1 MSPAG
6 RRPGPQKT
14 RGAILD
20 AARHEFV
27 ARGYAATTIRSV
39 ARSAEVDPALVY
51 HYFNDKPQL
60 FAATLDFPFDPRAVG
75 DAAMPDDAPFD
86 GTRLAE
92 EFLARFEQAPGGAGF
107 IALAQAAASSQEAA
121 RAIREFL
128 AARIR
133 ITAPGSEPG
142 DAWGQRHSMVASALI
157 GTAWSRWILGV
168 EPLASAPRDE
178 VARWLGPTLDHFA
191 TSTAFSSEEPLGGP
205 AHRDARFDEHE
216 RTPDELRQPPVKA
229 KTNAAAKR

>member
-1 MSPAG
+1 MVVKTFLDSTTDAAREGAVMSPAG

-14 RGAILD
+14 RSAILD
-20 AARHEFV
+20 AARQEFV
-27 ARGYAATTIRSV
+27 SRGYSATTIRSV
-39 ARSAEVDPALVY
+39 ARAAKVDPALVY

-60 FAATLDFPFDPRAVG
+60 FAATLELPFDPRAVG
-75 DAAMPDDAPFD
+75 ETAMPGDAPFD

-92 EFLARFEQAPGGAGF
+92 EFLARFEQAPGAEGF
-107 IALAQAAASSQEAA
+107 IALAQAAASSPDAA

-157 GTAWSRWILGV
+157 GTAWTRWILRV
-168 EPLASAPRDE
+168 EPLASAPPDR

-191 TSTAFSSEEPLGGP
+191 TSMDFSAEHPLGGP
-205 AHRDARFDEHE
+205 SAGA
-216 RTPDELRQPPVKA
+216 
-229 KTNAAAKR
+229 

>member
-20 AARHEFV
+20 AARREFV

-39 ARSAEVDPALVY
+39 ARGAEVDPALVY
-51 HYFNDKPQL
+51 HYFTDKPQL
-60 FAATLDFPFDPRAVG
+60 FAATLDLPFDPRVVG
-75 DAAMPDDAPFD
+75 ETAMPGDVAFD
-86 GTRLAE
+86 GARLAE
-92 EFLARFEQAPGGAGF
+92 EFLARFEQPPGGAGF
-107 IALAQAAASSQEAA
+107 IALAQAAASSPEAA

-128 AARIR
+128 ASRIR
-133 ITAPGSEPG
+133 IGSSDAQPGG
-142 DAWGQRHSMVASALI
+142 AWGQRHSMVASALI
-157 GTAWSRWILGV
+157 GTAWSRWILRV

-191 TSTAFSSEEPLGGP
+191 TDTAFSCEAPLGG
-205 AHRDARFDEHE
+205 AQH
-216 RTPDELRQPPVKA
+216 
-229 KTNAAAKR
+229 

>member
-1 MSPAG
+1 MGVNKFLDSTTDAVRTGAVMSPAG

-20 AARHEFV
+20 AARQEFV
-27 ARGYAATTIRSV
+27 SRGYATTTIRSV
-39 ARSAEVDPALVY
+39 ARAAKVDPALVY

-60 FAATLDFPFDPRAVG
+60 FAATLDLPFDPRAVG
-75 DAAMPDDAPFD
+75 ETAMPGDAPFD

-92 EFLARFEQAPGGAGF
+92 EFLARFEQTPGAEGF
-107 IALAQAAASSQEAA
+107 VALAQAAASSPDAA

-133 ITAPGSEPG
+133 ITAPDSEPS
-142 DAWGQRHSMVASALI
+142 DAWGQRHSMVAAALI
-157 GTAWSRWILGV
+157 GTAWSRWILRV
-168 EPLASAPRDE
+168 EPLASVPRDQ

-191 TSTAFSSEEPLGGP
+191 TSMDFSAEQPLGAKP
-205 AHRDARFDEHE
+205 SRSRESARG
-216 RTPDELRQPPVKA
+216 LL
-229 KTNAAAKR
+229 